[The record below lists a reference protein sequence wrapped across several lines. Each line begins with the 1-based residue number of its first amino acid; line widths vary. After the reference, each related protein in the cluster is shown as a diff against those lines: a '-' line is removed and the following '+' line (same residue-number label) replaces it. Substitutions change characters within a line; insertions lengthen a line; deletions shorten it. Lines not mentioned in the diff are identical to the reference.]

1 MRKLLLVLFLFTL
14 SSNAVAEEEI
24 WKCNAPDLDS
34 IGSSYDYTEYIKIDT
49 SKKPYAQLRKN
60 AKWTGFFKP
69 EAINPSIEYSKDEN
83 AIYIYR
89 DNEQNKK
96 IMSIAIDLIKLEVV
110 LFDIKDNTVERRF
123 FCKIHIAHK

>member
-1 MRKLLLVLFLFTL
+1 MRKLLLVLFLL
-14 SSNAVAEEEI
+14 SISSNALAEEDI
-24 WKCNAPDLDS
+24 WKCNDPDWDS
-34 IGSSYDYTEYIKIDT
+34 IGPSYDSTEYIKIDT
-49 SKKPYAQLRKN
+49 SKKPYVQLRKN

-69 EAINPSIEYSKDEN
+69 EAINPSIEYSKEEN

-96 IMSIAIDLIKLEVV
+96 IMSMAIDLIKLEVV
-110 LFDIKDNTVERRF
+110 VFDIKDNTVRRRF